1 MGSIGEAVPTAG
13 LRQRQRLAALR
24 KIATI
29 ESVGSS
35 TRIEGVRLC
44 DGSIKS
50 RSQLVVFYWDLGLKI
65 GSSLGTFQFRNIAF
79 SN

>member
-13 LRQRQRLAALR
+13 LLRQRQRLAALR
-24 KIATI
+24 KIATL

-50 RSQLVVFYWDLGLKI
+50 RSQLVVFYWDLGSTLR
-65 GSSLGTFQFRNIAF
+65 SSQFWW
-79 SN
+79 S